1 MTVYDVVMIGLVVA
15 GMIWG
20 SIRGFSWQIASIGSL
35 VVGYFG
41 AHRVSAYMLPFL
53 ALYQPGDPAIQRG
66 TAMLLAYLVISG
78 GIFLAAWSLRATLRK
93 MKFEVFDRHLG
104 VVLGGIEGALLGVIG
119 TLFVVS
125 LSPKAREPI
134 FSSQAGHVVARV
146 MDAAGPILPGEVRDV
161 ITPYWGRV
169 PVTDS
174 PQPAVA
180 DDAAPKTSDDP
191 PDRPTSQA
199 VARSAPSRT
208 GRAAVARAKAGH
220 ERLGENDDEGDL
232 KRR

>member
-1 MTVYDVVMIGLVVA
+1 MTVYDAVMIGLVVA

-20 SIRGFSWQIASIGSL
+20 LIRGFSWQIASIGSL

-41 AHRVSAYMLPFL
+41 AHWVSAYMLPFL

-78 GIFLAAWSLRATLRK
+78 GVFLAAWSLRATLRK
-93 MKFEVFDRHLG
+93 MKFEAFDRHLG
-104 VVLGGIEGALLGVIG
+104 ALLGGIEGALLGVIG

-146 MDAAGPILPGEVRDV
+146 MDASGPILPAEVRNA
-161 ITPYWGRV
+161 I
-169 PVTDS
+169 
-174 PQPAVA
+174 
-180 DDAAPKTSDDP
+180 AP
-191 PDRPTSQA
+191 
-199 VARSAPSRT
+199 
-208 GRAAVARAKAGH
+208 AKAED
-220 ERLGENDDEGDL
+220 ERLGENDDERDL

>member
-1 MTVYDVVMIGLVVA
+1 MTVYDVVMIGLVVS

-20 SIRGFSWQIASIGSL
+20 SIRGFSWQIASLGSL

-41 AHRVSAYMLPFL
+41 AHQVSAYMLPFL

-78 GIFLAAWSLRATLRK
+78 GIFVAAWSLRATLRK
-93 MKFEVFDRHLG
+93 MKFEAFDRHLG
-104 VVLGGIEGALLGVIG
+104 LLLGGVEGALLGVIG

-125 LSPKAREPI
+125 LSPKTREPI

-146 MDAAGPILPGEVRDV
+146 MDASGPILPAEARNA
-161 ITPYWGRV
+161 IAPYWGGV
-169 PVTDS
+169 PATES

-180 DDAAPKTSDDP
+180 DDAAPKTSVDP
-191 PDRPTSQA
+191 PDRPTPRA
-199 VARSAPSRT
+199 VARWAPSRT
-208 GRAAVARAKAGH
+208 GRAAVVPAKA
-220 ERLGENDDEGDL
+220 EVDRLGENDDERNL
-232 KRR
+232 RRR